1 VKINSNGKSS
11 HRRSLAVLTAASLMM
26 FILFPAPAM
35 AYIDP
40 GTGSFIIQGIIA
52 LVVGAGV
59 AVKMYWHRIKA
70 FFTGKTVTIDE
81 DDDDE

>member
-1 VKINSNGKSS
+1 
-11 HRRSLAVLTAASLMM
+11 
-26 FILFPAPAM
+26 M

-52 LVVGAGV
+52 LVVGASI
-59 AVKMYWHRIKA
+59 AMKMYWHRIKV
-70 FFTGKTVTIDE
+70 FFTGKTVTTDE